1 MEKAPELHQGDRT
14 DDWGRFLKS
23 RYKKELGEISR
34 LYPHKRSLLIDYRQ
48 IERFGKAG
56 IILADEL
63 LENPGKVLEDVWD
76 AIKNNQLIRAKDGK
90 EPKGVNIRFTNLPR
104 KTAIRE
110 IRSDDINMFV
120 SVEGILRKTTEVR
133 PRIVEAVFKCPAG
146 HFTKKIQKYGKFIEP
161 DGCATD
167 GCTFKKLDL
176 VPSAPPLSTLRNSG
190 SRNPPRGC
198 GGANSR
204 RRLISM

>member
-1 MEKAPELHQGDRT
+1 MNLALAGDFDGAESLLMQLLRERGIAPNELINQCYRALVKRRMDRALKVELIDALGETDFRLLRGKQRHPDRGVDRPVCSCEHPEAVRRTMEKAPELHQGDRT

-104 KTAIRE
+104 KNRH
-110 IRSDDINMFV
+110 
-120 SVEGILRKTTEVR
+120 
-133 PRIVEAVFKCPAG
+133 P
-146 HFTKKIQKYGKFIEP
+146 
-161 DGCATD
+161 
-167 GCTFKKLDL
+167 
-176 VPSAPPLSTLRNSG
+176 
-190 SRNPPRGC
+190 
-198 GGANSR
+198 
-204 RRLISM
+204 